1 MELRECPFCREEIEA
16 GALKCRHCQS
26 LLDVESLKEAGLGQ
40 ENQEQS
46 ERAGR
51 PAWKKWLVGG
61 PVALI
66 IIALVI
72 TLSGASLTGG
82 SKDETVESAD
92 ETADLEEE
100 PEANGEEDKPGSR
113 GDTGSETVTLENI
126 VNKYE
131 PKFEAL
137 EDKVAAELEALF
149 DAALKE
155 YEQGGG
161 PLFQLQL
168 VNKYMRELQKVED
181 RADAAFYSLLEEMN
195 DELISYDLPT
205 DIIAEI
211 EEDYKQKKQ
220 AMKREL
226 SSYLA
231 DWDNW

>member
-26 LLDVESLKEAGLGQ
+26 LLDEETIIEAGLGQ
-40 ENQEQS
+40 ENQEQP
-46 ERAGR
+46 EKAGR
-51 PAWKKWLVGG
+51 PAWKMWLTWG

-92 ETADLEEE
+92 ETATIEEE
-100 PEANGEEDKPGSR
+100 TEANGDKDKSGSG
-113 GDTGSETVTLENI
+113 GDTGPETVTLESI

-137 EDKVAAELEALF
+137 EDKVAAELETLF
-149 DAALKE
+149 NAALKE

-195 DELISYDLPT
+195 DELISHDLPT

-231 DWDNW
+231 DWGNW